1 MVYNCLSFILL
12 PTRVIIEFVF
22 SIAREV
28 KESFVSQI
36 SRANS
41 PSRSRDNQRLLGK
54 GPVSPGDPNMGNEGT
69 VKKKLHIMDP
79 LSLTL
84 FGVAGSI
91 RYVVGKHTRKGVVL
105 SSVSLHE
112 ILWCVT
118 IQMQSL

>member
-1 MVYNCLSFILL
+1 MSFILL